1 MSDHTAT
8 KSEAPKPFID
18 PKMWI
23 GFDAGILSFGLKS

>member
-8 KSEAPKPFID
+8 KPEDLKPLID

-23 GFDAGILSFGLKS
+23 GFDAGTLSFGLKS